1 MASTTVRVSIKT
13 RDVLHTLSQEQ
24 RRSVQEI
31 TEAAIENYRR
41 QSLLAE
47 ANAAYARLN
56 IDSWQGEVAA
66 WDETLA
72 DGLENK

>member
-1 MASTTVRVSIKT
+1 MASTTVRVSVKT
-13 RDVLHTLSQEQ
+13 RDVLHTLSQKQ
-24 RRSVQEI
+24 SKSVQEV

-47 ANAAYARLN
+47 ANAAYVQLD
-56 IDSWQGEVAA
+56 IESWQGELIA

-72 DGLENK
+72 DGLEDK